1 MRAGL
6 PVSLLAL
13 AALAVASCDARAP
26 AEGGGGGLPTTGSH
40 PAHLGGAISEPI
52 GCQQCHDQAFNVT
65 LRGELATA
73 NGAQGSFNSATL
85 TCSGVYCHD
94 GGPRLPIGGG
104 TTPAPIWNPPAAL
117 GCEGCHAAPGGA
129 IATPWHSP
137 VATGAQCG
145 LCHPGYTNST
155 VPPGA
160 NRRIHVNGVADL
172 APADMTS
179 TCAACH
185 GDRSR
190 PVPPGTPAPQADL
203 IRSAPPADRNGGTSP
218 ALPGVGAHMAHV
230 DPGVNAIS
238 IPVQCSA
245 CHVVPS
251 AADRYSHVGPLATTP
266 ASVDFSGLASAN
278 GAQPVLVPPPAGGT
292 SFTCSNVYCHAGG
305 PGLVLGG
312 GTLTAPA
319 WNPPSA
325 ITCGSC
331 HALPGGSVDTSAW
344 HPAIA
349 ALASCGLCHDG
360 YTRSSVNPV
369 DHVNGLPNV
378 RAPNLL
384 TNCQGCHGDAARV
397 VPAGVDPVVKA
408 APPVDRYGSSQ
419 TTDRGVGAHEAHLV
433 PPPAGITEPIAC
445 TECHVVPTGLLHVG
459 PGLATPA
466 TLDFGPLATAN
477 GAQATWDATR
487 ATCANYCHGETLTGG
502 TLRSPV
508 WTVVNG
514 TQAACGSC
522 HGNPPTSGS
531 HAQHALPN
539 WYDVSCGT
547 CHPSGYA
554 RGIVTPQAVPFHVN
568 GVTNMNADP
577 APGAPS
583 FVNWNPDAPGP
594 NGFRGT
600 ATGCHGGTR
609 YWTPG
614 SAGGSC
620 G

>member
-6 PVSLLAL
+6 PVTLLAL
-13 AALAVASCDARAP
+13 AVLGVAACDARAP
-26 AEGGGGGLPTTGSH
+26 AESGGGGQPTTGSH
-40 PAHLGGAISEPI
+40 PAHLGGAIAEPI
-52 GCQQCHDQAFNVT
+52 ACQQCHDPAFNVT
-65 LRGELATA
+65 LRGDLATA
-73 NGAQGSFNSATL
+73 NGAQGSFNPTSL

-104 TTPAPIWNPPAAL
+104 TTPAPVWNPPVAL
-117 GCEGCHAAPGGA
+117 ACNGCHALPGGA
-129 IATPWHSP
+129 VATPWHP
-137 VATGAQCG
+137 AVASGVQCA

-155 VPPGA
+155 VPPGEGK
-160 NRRIHVNGVADL
+160 RIHVNGVADL
-172 APADMTS
+172 APANMTS

-185 GDRSR
+185 GDSTR
-190 PVPPGTPAPQADL
+190 PVPPGTPAAEADL
-203 IRSAPPADRNGGTSP
+203 IRAAPPVDRNGGTST
-218 ALPGVGAHMAHV
+218 ALPGVGAHVAHV
-230 DPGVNAIS
+230 APGTSAIS
-238 IPVQCSA
+238 APVQCSA

-251 AADRYSHVGPLATTP
+251 AADRYSHVGPLANSP
-266 ASVDFSGLASAN
+266 ATVDFSGLASAN
-278 GAQPVLVPPPAGGT
+278 GAQPVLVPPAPGGA

-312 GTLTAPA
+312 GTLTAPS

-325 ITCGSC
+325 VTCGSC
-331 HALPGGSVDTSAW
+331 HALPGGNVDTSAW
-344 HPAIA
+344 HPAVA
-349 ALASCGLCHDG
+349 PLASCGLCHDG

-378 RAPNLL
+378 RAPNLQ

-397 VPAGVDPVVKA
+397 VPPGVDVVVMA

-419 TTDRGVGAHEAHLV
+419 TTDRGVGAHQAHLL
-433 PPPAGITEPIAC
+433 PPPSGISPPIAC
-445 TECHVVPTGLLHVG
+445 TECHVVPTNLLHVG

-477 GAQATWDATR
+477 GAQAGWDGTQ
-487 ATCANYCHGETLTGG
+487 ATCTNYCHGVTLTGG
-502 TLRSPV
+502 SNRSPT

-514 TQAACGSC
+514 TQAACGTC
-522 HGNPPTSGS
+522 HGNPPTSGA
-531 HAQHALPN
+531 HIQHALPN

-547 CHPSGYA
+547 CHPAGYDY
-554 RGIVTPQAVPFHVN
+554 GVVNPQAVPFHVN
-568 GVTNMNADP
+568 GVTNMNTDP

-583 FVNWNPDAPGP
+583 FVNWNPNAPGP